1 MRKVVLVGTLIFLL
15 CACSYYDDEILIT
28 SEIEQSQNYVSVLNE
43 SNVED
48 KNMLYED
55 LNGSWSEKDSEFV
68 VFEIDNNK
76 LTHLINGCTELST
89 TTFELNDDGEFIF
102 PNSFFDY
109 SYIKSCRYENKKII
123 VTEENIYSDYE
134 RVYELYPTDACRYG
148 MVEIID
154 DEMLPRLQG
163 RWECGNLF
171 LEFEGNIMC
180 YGENDIQEKQLE
192 IIVTRHLKVSHW
204 VHICNKD
211 PREINLGKYGRL
223 RITVD
228 NTIVDSGTPY
238 DRTKKI
244 YTKV

>member
-1 MRKVVLVGTLIFLL
+1 MECRG
-15 CACSYYDDEILIT
+15 
-28 SEIEQSQNYVSVLNE
+28 
-43 SNVED
+43 
-48 KNMLYED
+48 
-55 LNGSWSEKDSEFV
+55 LNGSWAERFYDSDVVVNEVV

-102 PNSFFDY
+102 PDSFLDC
-109 SYIKSCRYENKKII
+109 SYIKSCRYENGKIT
-123 VTEENIYSDYE
+123 VTEEDKYSDYK
-134 RVYELYPTDACRYG
+134 RVYELYPTVACRYG

-171 LEFEGNIMC
+171 LEFEGNSMC

-192 IIVTRHLKVSHW
+192 ITVTRHLKVKHW
-204 VHICNKD
+204 VYICNKD
-211 PREINLGKYGRL
+211 PRETNLGKYGKFK
-223 RITVD
+223 IVD
-228 NTIVDSGTPY
+228 NTIVDLGTPY
-238 DRTKKI
+238 DMTEKV